1 MLQEPPIVYYFKKEI
16 TFPPEAEGP
25 RELLVP
31 WVINTGNTKP
41 LRKGEEWGKQAT
53 TVMEF
58 IPSAQNI
65 AQVLNRGPAEEGRVL
80 SPAYALG
87 LLYRGQA
94 KETMLE
100 TGREHCGCMCSK
112 EKWHSR

>member
-1 MLQEPPIVYYFKKEI
+1 VGVARTLGYKHRQ
-16 TFPPEAEGP
+16 
-25 RELLVP
+25 
-31 WVINTGNTKP
+31 
-41 LRKGEEWGKQAT
+41 RKAVEKRRGMGEKQAT

-65 AQVLNRGPAEEGRVL
+65 AQVLNSRPAEEGQVL

-100 TGREHCGCMCSK
+100 TGREHCGYMCSK
-112 EKWHSR
+112 EKWLSR